1 METLSIAECRKH
13 LSAFQLAM
21 QKLSHVSKK
30 GTEMVQ
36 TSIRSLNASQRILL
50 YSVTAGS
57 FALYFVA
64 RYFRRKS
71 RIPWTDG
78 SGHGGKDSS
87 NVKKKLRASI
97 RRARQLS
104 NASKGTGGN
113 TLSGSTSLSR
123 YNWAEL
129 QKEAGSITEKD
140 SITSAGTLV
149 DGTPLTP
156 QQLGLMGMEALETV
170 VGYWEDALAAYN
182 RPGVTGTKKNLVLTS
197 PEEAEFIKLLENILE
212 GAYTLQDDGERMF
225 IHQHSILNRQ
235 NRLFETFNN
244 PHHGSFVGAAGDSK
258 AITGPV
264 TFSGGLDNAEIQE
277 GPRSL
282 SLSYRSGSL
291 KRSNLLSVSSVDQE
305 SFVSAQ
311 DTIADLRDFEDLEI
325 AGIKGTS
332 TELYFQALNHLESKG
347 IPCRSIRTEFVQCT
361 SDSEYLAKLH
371 CLRLGFKHIMV
382 DENNCKWWA
391 DSGRQILSDLL
402 IQSDKDP
409 KDFQS
414 AYDEM
419 LEFLN
424 GPPENISQM
433 AEELQARNV
442 KCTNFYDVALDYI
455 LIDSFEDLEAPP
467 SSVIAVMN
475 NRWLSNGFKETALIT
490 AIWSVLAAKRRL
502 LKYPDGFKS
511 LFYTLSEILL
521 PCLAWGFF
529 GPDEELNQLMNFF
542 KEQVLTFIRDLY
554 NFQHVRY
561 CTVEVLAQD
570 IMTLAKTRVEA
581 TLKQAGL

>member
-1 METLSIAECRKH
+1 MEPLSIAECRKH

-21 QKLSHVSKK
+21 HKISHVSKK
-30 GTEMVQ
+30 GTELVQ
-36 TSIRSLNASQRILL
+36 TSIKNLSPSQRILL
-50 YSVTAGS
+50 YSVSAGS
-57 FALYFVA
+57 FVLYFVA
-64 RYFRRKS
+64 KYFRRKS
-71 RIPWTDG
+71 RLTGTDG
-78 SGHGGKDSS
+78 YGEMGKDTS

-104 NASKGTGGN
+104 NASKGTCN
-113 TLSGSTSLSR
+113 SLSASSISR
-123 YNWAEL
+123 YNWTEL
-129 QKEAGSITEKD
+129 QREAGSITDKD
-140 SITSAGTLV
+140 SVASATTLV

-170 VGYWEDALAAYN
+170 VGYWEDALSAYN
-182 RPGVTGTKKNLVLTS
+182 RPVGNGLKSNLVLTS
-197 PEEAEFIKLLENILE
+197 PEETEFIKLLENILE
-212 GAYTLQDDGERMF
+212 GAYTLQDEGERMF

-244 PHHGSFVGAAGDSK
+244 PHHGSFIGSSGDSK
-258 AITGPV
+258 AISAPV
-264 TFSGGLDNAEIQE
+264 TYTSGLDNADIHD
-277 GPRSL
+277 GPPSL
-282 SLSYRSGSL
+282 SHSLRSGSL

-311 DTIADLRDFEDLEI
+311 DTIADLRDFEDLDI
-325 AGIKGTS
+325 AGSKGTS
-332 TELYFQALNHLESKG
+332 SELYFQALNHLESKG
-347 IPCRSIRTEFVQCT
+347 IPCRSIRTDFVQCT
-361 SDSEYLAKLH
+361 SDSDYLAKLH
-371 CLRLGFKHIMV
+371 CLRLGFKHIMEV
-382 DENNCKWWA
+382 EENCQWWA

-402 IQSDKDP
+402 IQSNKDP
-409 KDFQS
+409 KDFQT

-419 LEFLN
+419 LEYLN
-424 GPPENISQM
+424 GPAENIEQM

-467 SSVIAVMN
+467 SSVLAVMN
-475 NRWLSNGFKETALIT
+475 NRWLSNGFKETALQT

-502 LKYPDGFKS
+502 LKYPDGFKAS
-511 LFYTLSEILL
+511 FYTISEILL

-529 GPDEELNQLMNFF
+529 GPDEELNHLMNFF

-554 NFQHVRY
+554 SFQHVRY
-561 CTVEVLAQD
+561 STVEVLAQD
-570 IMTLAKTRVEA
+570 IMKLAKTKVEL

>member
-1 METLSIAECRKH
+1 METLSIIECRKH
-13 LSAFQLAM
+13 ASAFQIAM
-21 QKLSHVSKK
+21 RKISNVSRK
-30 GTEMVQ
+30 GTEIVQ
-36 TSIRSLNASQRILL
+36 TSIRSLETSQRILL

-57 FALYFVA
+57 IVLYFVA
-64 RYFRRKS
+64 KYFRRKS
-71 RIPWTDG
+71 RIPW
-78 SGHGGKDSS
+78 SS
-87 NVKKKLRASI
+87 SSEKGAKEVLNVKKKLRASI

-113 TLSGSTSLSR
+113 TLSGSNSITR
-123 YNWAEL
+123 YNWSEL
-129 QKEAGSITEKD
+129 QREAGSVTEKD

-170 VGYWEDALAAYN
+170 VGYWEDAIAAYN
-182 RPGVTGTKKNLVLTS
+182 RPAIPGVKNNLLLTS
-197 PEEAEFIKLLENILE
+197 PEETEFIKLLENILE
-212 GAYTLQDDGERMF
+212 GAYTLQDEGERMF

-235 NRLFETFNN
+235 NRIFETFNN

-258 AITGPV
+258 SVTGPV
-264 TFSGGLDNAEIQE
+264 IFSSGIDNAEIKD
-277 GPRSL
+277 GPP
-282 SLSYRSGSL
+282 SLSYSQRSGSL

-311 DTIADLRDFEDLEI
+311 DTIADLRDFEDLDI
-325 AGIKGTS
+325 AGSKGTS
-332 TELYFQALNHLESKG
+332 TELYFEALNHLESKG

-361 SDSEYLAKLH
+361 SDSDYLAKLH
-371 CLRLGFKHIMV
+371 CLRLGFKHIMEV
-382 DENNCKWWA
+382 EKNCKWWA

-402 IQSDKDP
+402 IQSNKDP
-409 KDFQS
+409 KDFQT

-419 LEFLN
+419 LDFLN
-424 GPPENISQM
+424 GPAENIAQM

-467 SSVIAVMN
+467 SSVLAVMN
-475 NRWLSNGFKETALIT
+475 NRWLSNGFKETALHT
-490 AIWSVLAAKRRL
+490 AIWSVVAAKRRL

-511 LFYTLSEILL
+511 LFYTISEILL

-529 GPDEELNQLMNFF
+529 GPDEELNQLMIFF
-542 KEQVLTFIRDLY
+542 KEQVVMFIRDLFS
-554 NFQHVRY
+554 FQHVRY
-561 CTVEVLAQD
+561 CSIEVLAQD
-570 IMTLAKTRVEA
+570 IMTLAKSRVEA